1 MTDQRHRQLQAMLL
15 TAIDKA
21 LDAPVKKPVDSYE
34 DTESQNMPRKHVLM
48 ARSNGRGD
56 PKNKPGRR
64 NALGIMKQE
73 ATPSNYGTN
82 TMTNDFEYDPNAI
95 VKHAEKMLMAGDGA
109 DLDQVEKLLDQAIE
123 GYSDLLKGKGK
134 THPKA
139 PTPPSEADPEDEF
152 DHGADEENESD
163 AKKVYEDAEADAEM
177 EKALDTLDADMDHML
192 KIAKYEEG
200 SGAHDLR
207 SAASLSDVEADVDR
221 VAKLGGIQPV
231 RYPREETVAFLQHNR
246 DSQQPVIHTSEFGQ
260 ASRQTGVYPATAAPP
275 APSFDDRVHQIMARD
290 GVSKFGALSRA
301 RLEYPDEYAVWQLGD
316 AAAPDESQDAYR
328 TVYNDPTNKR
338 ALIEAEIRKGHHPH
352 IAEQRVA
359 EMYGGLDSASIAK
372 ANDVAAEWRE
382 AAQDIV
388 DRDGGSRVEALR
400 KARFERPELFREL
413 QGRN

>member
-1 MTDQRHRQLQAMLL
+1 MLL

-82 TMTNDFEYDPNAI
+82 TMTNDFQYDPNAI

-139 PTPPSEADPEDEF
+139 PTPPSEADPEDEL

-163 AKKVYEDAEADAEM
+163 AKKSYEDEEADAEM
-177 EKALDTLDADMDHML
+177 EKVLDNLDADASDL
-192 KIAKYEEG
+192 VRIAKVG
-200 SGAHDLR
+200 GGDHLR
-207 SAASLSDVEADVDR
+207 QAALDATAAQIEADI
-221 VAKLGGIQPV
+221 AKLGGIQPV
-231 RYPREETVAFLQHNR
+231 AYPREETVALLQHNR
-246 DSQQPVIHTSEFGQ
+246 DVQGDVTRTSEAGQ
-260 ASRQTGVYPATAAPP
+260 ASRRVSVSPADAVPP
-275 APSFDDRVHQIMARD
+275 SPSFDDRVHQIMARD

-301 RLEYPDEYAVWQLGD
+301 RIEYPEEYAQWQLGD
-316 AAAPDESQDAYR
+316 AASPVQVQDAYR
-328 TVYNDPTNKR
+328 SQGQVEKSV
-338 ALIEAEIRKGHHPH
+338 AMLVEAEVRKGHHRH

-372 ANDVAAEWRE
+372 ANDVAADWRE

-388 DRDGGSRVEALR
+388 DRDGGSRTDALR
-400 KARFERPELFREL
+400 KARYERPELFREL